1 MTWTVVGSIGEEG
14 TTKIPALPS
23 DSPPG
28 YILSMADPIPDAEKA
43 LMKRSVDQWKYI
55 TGPALELERQEELRA
70 LTEEKAFVIASRL
83 STAFSDNM
91 WIEPSRRTSDGLV
104 EQQRLFAQVRNIGP

>member
-43 LMKRSVDQWKYI
+43 LMNARSI
-55 TGPALELERQEELRA
+55 SG
-70 LTEEKAFVIASRL
+70 
-83 STAFSDNM
+83 N
-91 WIEPSRRTSDGLV
+91 TSPV
-104 EQQRLFAQVRNIGP
+104 PHWS